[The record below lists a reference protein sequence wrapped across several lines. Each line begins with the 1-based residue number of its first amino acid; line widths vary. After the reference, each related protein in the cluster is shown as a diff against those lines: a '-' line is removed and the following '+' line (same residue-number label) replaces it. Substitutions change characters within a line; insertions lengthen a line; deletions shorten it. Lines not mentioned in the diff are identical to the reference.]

1 MRCGVRVTVG
11 VRLSVRPPVCLSRRY
26 QPPFHPYP
34 PERSS
39 RFVAARA
46 PRCYRAALGIRFQS
60 PYSSHPH
67 SKTCG
72 NLHRIR
78 IPTEPRNPP
87 YAYRTP
93 CVFSLDAFLN
103 KHTSGNPHTH
113 GSHGYRPFKNLQAP
127 ELRLRVASCREP
139 RYEAQSTDLT
149 DLLLLR
155 PR

>member
-1 MRCGVRVTVG
+1 MSVCP
-11 VRLSVRPPVCLSRRY
+11 SVRPSVCPVDISRLSIHIRRSAAAGLS
-26 QPPFHPYP
+26 QPGRPD
-34 PERSS
+34 
-39 RFVAARA
+39 VD
-46 PRCYRAALGIRFQS
+46 RAALGIRFQS

-87 YAYRTP
+87 YVYRTP